1 MKDTHLIEYVQD
13 YGGIFFGSRA
23 WGGFRENSDFDYV
36 MPLAEAESLRTVL
49 SLRHAE
55 DLEITSHN
63 YYVSGYY
70 VKNIVTNTVIN
81 VTGCK
86 KEDFPCWIAASKM
99 MKKAPCDKLTKEA
112 RKMLFE
118 TILSLLKRTML

>member
-1 MKDTHLIEYVQD
+1 MTDIGLIEYVQD
-13 YGGIFFGSRA
+13 YGGVFFGSRA

-55 DLEITSHN
+55 DLEITPHS

-70 VKNIVTNTVIN
+70 IKNIVTNTVIN

-86 KEDFPCWIAASKM
+86 RKDFPCWIAASKM
-99 MKKAPCDKLTKEA
+99 MKEAPCDKLTKEA

>member
-23 WGGFRENSDFDYV
+23 WGGFIESSDFDYV
-36 MPLAEAESLRTVL
+36 MPLAEAVSLKSVL
-49 SLRHAE
+49 SLRYAG

-70 VKNIVTNTVIN
+70 IKNIVTNTVIN

-118 TILSLLKRTML
+118 TILSLLKRAML